1 MVKQI
6 PALTGIR
13 FVAAAAVAL
22 SHGGSLFLEGTS
34 LALDISIG
42 TLGLLGMS
50 VFFTLSGFVI
60 QYNYGSSIAGSPRKA
75 IPEFLVARIARI
87 YPLFVVLFLV
97 ELLDRTDG
105 LALASRN

>member
-13 FVAAAAVAL
+13 FIAAAAVAV

-34 LALDISIG
+34 LTLDISIG

-50 VFFTLSGFVI
+50 VFFPLSGFVI
-60 QYNYGSSIAGSPRKA
+60 QYNYGTSIAQPAEGDPA
-75 IPEFLVARIARI
+75 IPGGADSANLSALCCFL
-87 YPLFVVLFLV
+87 PC
-97 ELLDRTDG
+97 
-105 LALASRN
+105 